1 MEIIRCPYCVETE
14 GGRPM
19 TVQSKGDW
27 LICDICGHL
36 ALPSK
41 PLFECTCSKC
51 VALRGD
57 AQDQTPGRNDSN
69 PATGF

>member
-51 VALRGD
+51 VALRGH
-57 AQDQTPGRNDSN
+57 AEANKKA
-69 PATGF
+69 PAPREPRP